1 MSRGVFFVLLSINIH
16 KSSQWFVLKILFPF
30 PSFFILLFT
39 KSFFCCIIRIIKKT
53 VEGRIEMADWE
64 KIRKNVG
71 SATKKAAKKTGEL
84 MDDAS
89 MRLKLKS
96 LETKR
101 NKQYEQLGRLTYRQL
116 KTEECLTEE
125 IAKVIETLD
134 DVREKLK
141 AQTEL
146 IEKTRKARTEK
157 KAEEAQENDEANAE
171 E

>member
-1 MSRGVFFVLLSINIH
+1 
-16 KSSQWFVLKILFPF
+16 
-30 PSFFILLFT
+30 
-39 KSFFCCIIRIIKKT
+39 
-53 VEGRIEMADWE
+53 MADWE

-141 AQTEL
+141 AQAEL
-146 IEKTRKARTEK
+146 IEKTKKARAEK
-157 KAEEAQENDEANAE
+157 KAEEKAKADAAQENDEADAE